1 MSKRVEVATP
11 VRLDVVARTGASE
24 TYSKILIAASAT
36 PAAGTPTAAT
46 ATASAT
52 TIPAATPAASATA
65 WASTAT
71 SATAAFAWRTRL
83 VYDHAAA
90 HEVVAIE
97 SLNRAAGIVVAIDF
111 DESES
116 ARLTREA
123 VAHQSDIRR
132 RDTHLRKPI
141 A

>member
-1 MSKRVEVATP
+1 LKS
-11 VRLDVVARTGASE
+11 LARPCKGFAQTGVSE
-24 TYSKILIAASAT
+24 IYSEILITASAT
-36 PAAGTPTAAT
+36 PAAGTPAAT
-46 ATASAT
+46 ATTASAT
-52 TIPAATPAASATA
+52 TITAATSTASATA

-71 SATAAFAWRTRL
+71 STATTFTRRTRL
-83 VYDHAAA
+83 VYDHAAT
-90 HEVVAIE
+90 HEVVTVE

-123 VAHQSDIRR
+123 VPHQSDIRR
-132 RDTHLRKPI
+132 RNTYLRKPI

>member
-1 MSKRVEVATP
+1 V
-11 VRLDVVARTGASE
+11 SE
-24 TYSKILIAASAT
+24 TYSEILIAASPT
-36 PAAGTPTAAT
+36 PAAGTPAAAA

-52 TIPAATPAASATA
+52 TIAAATAASTTA

-71 SATAAFAWRTRL
+71 STATTFAWRTRL

-90 HEVVAIE
+90 HEVVTVE

-123 VAHQSDIRR
+123 VPHESDIRR
-132 RDTHLRKPI
+132 RNTHLRKPI

>member
-1 MSKRVEVATP
+1 LKSLARPCKGF
-11 VRLDVVARTGASE
+11 ARTGVSE
-24 TYSKILIAASAT
+24 ICSEILITASAT
-36 PAAGTPTAAT
+36 PAAGTPASAAT
-46 ATASAT
+46 TASSTA
-52 TIPAATPAASATA
+52 IAAATSTASATA
-65 WASTAT
+65 WASTTT
-71 SATAAFAWRTRL
+71 STTAAFAWRTRL
-83 VYDHAAA
+83 VYDHAAT

-123 VAHQSDIRR
+123 VPHQSDIRR
-132 RDTHLRKPI
+132 RNTHLRKPI

>member
-1 MSKRVEVATP
+1 MLPGRVRAKLT
-11 VRLDVVARTGASE
+11 
-24 TYSKILIAASAT
+24 KILIAASAT
-36 PAAGTPTAAT
+36 PAPGTPASAAASATTVAAATSATTTWTPTAASTT
-46 ATASAT
+46 ATT
-52 TIPAATPAASATA
+52 
-65 WASTAT
+65 
-71 SATAAFAWRTRL
+71 FARRTRL
-83 VYDHAAA
+83 VYDHASP